1 MSKSYDNTIPIFA
14 CPDQMKKVIMKM
26 PTNSQGADETKD
38 SQSCNIFALYSSLA
52 TLEQT
57 QALQVEYTQ
66 GISWKRAKE
75 RLYELIMS
83 HFSDMRERYIYY
95 KSNSCIVNKSMSEDA
110 LLVRARVAPI
120 LAKIKQHLGLL

>member
-1 MSKSYDNTIPIFA
+1 
-14 CPDQMKKVIMKM
+14 M